1 MDSVEKAF
9 IKKAYS
15 VGDWLKEWHGS
26 KELAIKSGR
35 ICEAFNLHK
44 EGLRKIVN
52 FLRSSGIPICSSS
65 IGYWYSE
72 DPEDIRKTLL
82 HLENRVK
89 GINRAIK
96 GLKVIQENT
105 GEIER

>member
-15 VGDWLKEWHGS
+15 VSEWLKEWHGS
-26 KELAIKSGR
+26 KELAIKSGK
-35 ICEAFNLHK
+35 ICEAFNLQK

-52 FLRSSGIPICSSS
+52 FLRSSGIPICSGKR
-65 IGYWYSE
+65 GYWYSE
-72 DPEDIRKTLL
+72 NPEDIRETLL
-82 HLENRVK
+82 HLEGRVQ

-105 GEIER
+105 GEIES